1 MVSVH
6 DLYDLLEVLTR
17 FARALGSLVDGGFP
31 LIAGFLLVILYNL
44 CGGGV
49 MCSLEREEA
58 EHLIKCHGGRVTTS
72 VSKKTVCKS
81 MTFVGLNSQSS
92 VLSMDFKGAYICPYL
107 SGCNILRHSQW
118 FLML

>member
-1 MVSVH
+1 
-6 DLYDLLEVLTR
+6 VLSDASIPVWR
-17 FARALGSLVDGGFP
+17 DGEKELPEGAEDAL
-31 LIAGFLLVILYNL
+31 AGLTFVISGTLD
-44 CGGGV
+44 
-49 MCSLEREEA
+49 SLEREEA